1 VSTRSREIAVPVHR
15 SLRASTIITIGRA
28 AQGAA
33 GGALPVSA
41 QAGAHVSV
49 HVGAHVGVHAGAPN
63 INPTMTERTRD
74 MPVKDST

>member
-1 VSTRSREIAVPVHR
+1 
-15 SLRASTIITIGRA
+15 
-28 AQGAA
+28 
-33 GGALPVSA
+33 
-41 QAGAHVSV
+41 VSV